1 MIYQLADKR
10 PSLAEHSFI
19 APSADVIGDVRIA
32 GDVSIW
38 FNVTLRGDDNYIEI
52 GEGSNV
58 QDNTVVH
65 VAHEFPTIIGKEVT
79 IGHGAIIHGCTIE
92 DHCLIAMGAI
102 ILNGAT
108 IGAGSIVAAGAMVG
122 EGKVIPPNSLVA
134 GVPAKVLTTITPEQQ
149 ARFAKGVE
157 IYKNNIELYKTLKP
171 ITP

>member
-122 EGKVIPPNSLVA
+122 EGKVIPQ
-134 GVPAKVLTTITPEQQ
+134 LTGGWRTGQSAHNHHPRATS
-149 ARFAKGVE
+149 
-157 IYKNNIELYKTLKP
+157 TLCQRRGNLQK
-171 ITP
+171 